1 MLREFLFPSKV
12 YWEERTKTYGRFV
25 MEPLE
30 KGFGITV
37 GNSLRRTLLSSIQ
50 GVALTA
56 VKIYGVYHEFSSI
69 EGVQEDTLE
78 IIANL
83 KKVRFKLKNSDVEVL
98 YLKKKGEGI
107 VYAKDISLPPS
118 VEVVNPDQKILTITS
133 PNKEINIELR
143 IEKGFGYVPTEEM
156 EVLGEVGWILV
167 DADFSPVRQVAFR
180 VEKTRVEKRSDYDR
194 LILELYTDGTKTP
207 DEVIKEAVGL
217 IVKNFMPLENISFE
231 VPVIEEPVGV
241 VEEFVEKL
249 SLPIEEL
256 DVSQRALNSIKRMGI
271 STIGDLVK
279 LTEEDLKGTKNVGR
293 KAINEIKDALKQ
305 MGLHLGMD
313 IESRR

>member
-25 MEPLE
+25 VEPLE
-30 KGFGITV
+30 RGFGITV

-69 EGVQEDTLE
+69 EGIQEDTLE

-83 KKVRFKLKNSDVEVL
+83 KKLRFKLHNSDVEVL
-98 YLKKKGEGI
+98 YLKKKGEGM
-107 VYAKDISLPPS
+107 VYARDISLPPS
-118 VEVVNPDQKILTITS
+118 VEIVNPDQKILTITS
-133 PNKEINIELR
+133 PDKEINIELR
-143 IEKGFGYVPTEEM
+143 IERGFGYVPTEEM

-194 LILELYTDGTKTP
+194 LIMEVYTDGTKTP

-217 IVKNFMPLENISFE
+217 IVKNFTLLENISFE
-231 VPVIEEPVGV
+231 VPIIEEPISV

-271 STIGDLVK
+271 STIGDLVR

-293 KAINEIKDALKQ
+293 KAINEIKEALKQ

>member
-1 MLREFLFPSKV
+1 MLREFIFPSKV
-12 YWEERTKTYGRFV
+12 YWEERTKTYGRLIV
-25 MEPLE
+25 EPLE
-30 KGFGITV
+30 RGFGITI
-37 GNSLRRTLLSSIQ
+37 GNSLRRTLLSSIE
-50 GVALTA
+50 GTAITA

-83 KKVRFKLKNSDVEVL
+83 KKVRFKLHNADVEIL
-98 YLKKKGEGI
+98 YLKKKGEGV
-107 VYAKDISLPPS
+107 VYAKDLSLPPN
-118 VEVVNPDQKILTITS
+118 VEIINPDQKILTITD
-133 PNKEINIELR
+133 PEKEINMEIR
-143 IEKGFGYVPTEEM
+143 IERGFGYVPTEEM

-194 LILELYTDGTKTP
+194 LIMEIYTDGTKTP
-207 DEVIKEAVGL
+207 DEVIKEAVQL
-217 IVKNFMPLENISFE
+217 IVKNFSALENISYE
-231 VPVIEEPVGV
+231 VPVIEEPVAV
-241 VEEFVEKL
+241 VDEFIEKL

-271 STIGDLVK
+271 TTIGDLVR
-279 LTEEDLKGTKNVGR
+279 LTEEDLKSTKNVGR
-293 KAINEIKDALKQ
+293 KAINEIKEALKQ
-305 MGLHLGMD
+305 MGLYLGMD

>member
-12 YWEERTKTYGRFV
+12 YWEERTRTYGRFV

-30 KGFGITV
+30 RGFGITV

-56 VKIYGVYHEFSSI
+56 VKIYGVYHEFSAVD
-69 EGVQEDTLE
+69 GVQEDTLE

-83 KKVRFKLKNSDVEVL
+83 KKVRFKLHNSDVEVL
-98 YLKKKGEGI
+98 YLKKKGEGV
-107 VYAKDISLPPS
+107 VYAKDISVPPS
-118 VEVVNPDQKILTITS
+118 VEVVNPDQKILTITD

-194 LILELYTDGTKTP
+194 LIMEVYTDGTKTP
-207 DEVIKEAVGL
+207 EEVIKEAVGL
-217 IVKNFMPLENISFE
+217 IIKNFTSLENISFE
-231 VPVIEEPVGV
+231 VPVIEEPVSV

-293 KAINEIKDALKQ
+293 KAINEIKEALKQ
-305 MGLHLGMD
+305 MGLYLGMD

>member
-12 YWEERTKTYGRFV
+12 YWEERTRTYGRFV

-30 KGFGITV
+30 RGFGITV

-56 VKIYGVYHEFSSI
+56 VKIYGVYHEFSAVD
-69 EGVQEDTLE
+69 GVQEDTLE

-83 KKVRFKLKNSDVEVL
+83 KKVRFKLHNSDVEVL
-98 YLKKKGEGI
+98 YLKKKGEGV
-107 VYAKDISLPPS
+107 VYAKDISVPPS
-118 VEVVNPDQKILTITS
+118 VEVVNPDQKILTITD

-143 IEKGFGYVPTEEM
+143 IERGFGYVPTEEM

-194 LILELYTDGTKTP
+194 LIMEVYTDGTKTP
-207 DEVIKEAVGL
+207 EEVIKEAVGL
-217 IVKNFMPLENISFE
+217 IIKNFTPLENISSE
-231 VPVIEEPVGV
+231 VPVIEEPVSV
-241 VEEFVEKL
+241 AEEFVEKL

-293 KAINEIKDALKQ
+293 KAINEIKEALKQ
-305 MGLHLGMD
+305 MGLYLGMD

>member
-1 MLREFLFPSKV
+1 MLREFIFPSKV
-12 YWEERTKTYGRFV
+12 YWEERTKTYGRLIV
-25 MEPLE
+25 EPLE
-30 KGFGITV
+30 RGFGITI
-37 GNSLRRTLLSSIQ
+37 GNSLRRTLLSSIE
-50 GVALTA
+50 GTAITA

-83 KKVRFKLKNSDVEVL
+83 KKVRFKLHNADVEIL
-98 YLKKKGEGI
+98 YLKKKGEGV
-107 VYAKDISLPPS
+107 VYAKDLSLPPN
-118 VEVVNPDQKILTITS
+118 VEIINPDQKILTITD
-133 PNKEINIELR
+133 PEKEINMEIR
-143 IEKGFGYVPTEEM
+143 IERGFGYVPTEEM

-194 LILELYTDGTKTP
+194 LIMEIYTDGTKTP
-207 DEVIKEAVGL
+207 DEVIKEAVQL
-217 IVKNFMPLENISFE
+217 IVKNFSALENISYE
-231 VPVIEEPVGV
+231 VPVIEEPVAV
-241 VEEFVEKL
+241 VDEFIEKL

-271 STIGDLVK
+271 TTIGDLVRI
-279 LTEEDLKGTKNVGR
+279 TEEDLKSTKNVGR
-293 KAINEIKDALKQ
+293 KAINEIKEALKQ
-305 MGLHLGMD
+305 MGLYLGMD

>member
-30 KGFGITV
+30 RGFGITV

-56 VKIYGVYHEFSSI
+56 VKIYGVYHEFSSV

-83 KKVRFKLKNSDVEVL
+83 KRVRFKMHTSDVEVL
-98 YLKKKGEGI
+98 YLKKKGEGA
-107 VYAKDISLPPS
+107 VYARDISLPPS
-118 VEVVNPDQKILTITS
+118 VEVVNPDQKILTITD
-133 PNKEINIELR
+133 PNREVNIELR
-143 IEKGFGYVPTEEM
+143 IEKGFGYLPTEEM

-194 LILELYTDGTKTP
+194 LIVELYTDGTKTP

-217 IVKNFMPLENISFE
+217 IVKNFTPLENISFE

-293 KAINEIKDALKQ
+293 KAINEIKEALKQ

>member
-30 KGFGITV
+30 RGFGITV